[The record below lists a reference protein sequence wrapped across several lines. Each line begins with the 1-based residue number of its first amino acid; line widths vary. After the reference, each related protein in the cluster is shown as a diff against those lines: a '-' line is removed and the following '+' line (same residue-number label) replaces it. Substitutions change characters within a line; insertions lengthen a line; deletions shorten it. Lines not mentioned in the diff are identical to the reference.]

1 MDIQRLVHMANDIAR
16 FYHAEP
22 DREEAVNGVL
32 THIQRFWDPRM
43 RRELLLFV
51 DEHGGEGLHDSALSA
66 IRQNREKLTPHD

>member
-43 RRELLLFV
+43 RREIR
-51 DEHGGEGLHDSALSA
+51 EHWQRGGNELDGLVKDALA
-66 IRQNREKLTPHD
+66 RLN